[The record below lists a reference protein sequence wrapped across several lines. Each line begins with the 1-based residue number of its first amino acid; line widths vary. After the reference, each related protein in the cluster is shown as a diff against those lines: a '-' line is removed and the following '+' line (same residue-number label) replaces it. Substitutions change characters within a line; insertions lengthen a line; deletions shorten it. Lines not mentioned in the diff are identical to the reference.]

1 MQAKNVWS
9 YIKVGTGFR
18 YLQEAT
24 RGRAIHG
31 DNFVLGNI
39 ERFLLSLDEL
49 ELRVT
54 SRAADKLRAL
64 RERLSQ
70 KGELAE
76 LSKSEADELKG
87 IIKEIR
93 GTFSAEAKGIYT
105 YIVTEKRLSTE
116 KLLSHMEDLFAPKV
130 FEQLTNVAQYDFKE
144 AGRCIAFERA
154 TAAAFHLM
162 RGIESILRQY
172 FKEMAQAAKNEL
184 SWGEMVYEVKKAR
197 DPRTDRNTLKHLDHI
212 RSAFRNPTQHP
223 DKIYDVQEAQDL
235 FFLAIDVTNRMVSE
249 MNSDLT
255 NQADPRSHQEKPVLQ
270 NPEKA

>member
-24 RGRAIHG
+24 KGRSIHG
-31 DNFVLGNI
+31 NSFVLENI
-39 ERFLLSLDEL
+39 ERFLTSLDEL
-49 ELRVT
+49 ELHVT
-54 SRAADKLRAL
+54 SRAAEKLRAL
-64 RERLSQ
+64 HIQLAK

-76 LSKSEADELKG
+76 LSKSEADDLKN
-87 IIKEIR
+87 IIREIR
-93 GTFSAEAKGIYT
+93 GTFAAEAKGIYT
-105 YIVTEKRLSTE
+105 YIVTDKRLGTE
-116 KLLSHMEDLFAPKV
+116 KLLNHMEDLFAPNV
-130 FEQLTNVAQYDFKE
+130 FEQLSAVAQYDFRE

-172 FKEMAQAAKNEL
+172 FKAIVQPEKTDF

-235 FFLAIDVTNRMVSE
+235 FFIAIDVTNRMVSE
-249 MNSDLT
+249 INSTLLPAE
-255 NQADPRSHQEKPVLQ
+255 Q
-270 NPEKA
+270 PEIPQ